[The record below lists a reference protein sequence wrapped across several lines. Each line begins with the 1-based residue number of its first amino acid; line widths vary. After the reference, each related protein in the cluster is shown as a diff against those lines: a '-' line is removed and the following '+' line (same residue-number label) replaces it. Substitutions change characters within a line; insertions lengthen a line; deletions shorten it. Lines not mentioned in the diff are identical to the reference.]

1 LDCRVDVSKIGL
13 RDLRSKIAIIPQEPI
28 LFQGGSHTCYVNE
41 LIDEPWIGT
50 IRSNLDP
57 FSEHDDVDLND
68 ALRRA
73 HLIGVNDEKTSL
85 DEGGEAGQASTGNRF
100 TLDTPVDAEGSNF
113 SVGER
118 SLLSL
123 ARALVRYFKADP

>member
-1 LDCRVDVSKIGL
+1 VAFAFDALL
-13 RDLRSKIAIIPQEPI
+13 R
-28 LFQGGSHTCYVNE
+28 
-41 LIDEPWIGT
+41 LIDGRPRIGT

-57 FSEHDDVDLND
+57 FAEHDDVDLND

-73 HLIGVNDEKTSL
+73 HLIGVDNEKPSL
-85 DEGGEAGQASTGNRF
+85 GEGSEGARTPTGNRF

-123 ARALVRYFKADP
+123 ARALVGRFEFDLGRLD

>member
-1 LDCRVDVSKIGL
+1 ML
-13 RDLRSKIAIIPQEPI
+13 AINVLSRLICEP
-28 LFQGGSHTCYVNE
+28 HT
-41 LIDEPWIGT
+41 GT

-57 FSEHDDVDLND
+57 FSEHDDVELND

-73 HLIGVNDEKTSL
+73 HLIGINNEKPSLGEGDER
-85 DEGGEAGQASTGNRF
+85 DEGARTPPGNRF
-100 TLDTPVDAEGSNF
+100 TLDTPVDTEGSNF

-123 ARALVRYFKADP
+123 ARALVRYF

>member
-1 LDCRVDVSKIGL
+1 M
-13 RDLRSKIAIIPQEPI
+13 
-28 LFQGGSHTCYVNE
+28 
-41 LIDEPWIGT
+41 IDEPRIGT

-57 FSEHDDVDLND
+57 FAEHDDVDLND

-73 HLIGVNDEKTSL
+73 HLIGNNNEKPSL
-85 DEGGEAGQASTGNRF
+85 DEEDEGVRTPTGNRF
-100 TLDTPVDAEGSNF
+100 TLDAPVDAEGSNF

-123 ARALVRYFKADP
+123 ARALVSRFRIEP

>member
-1 LDCRVDVSKIGL
+1 LKSPFRRLIHEL
-13 RDLRSKIAIIPQEPI
+13 R
-28 LFQGGSHTCYVNE
+28 T
-41 LIDEPWIGT
+41 GT

-73 HLIGVNDEKTSL
+73 HLIGVHNEKPSL
-85 DEGGEAGQASTGNRF
+85 GEDGEGVRTPTGNRV

-123 ARALVRYFKADP
+123 ARALVGY

>member
-1 LDCRVDVSKIGL
+1 MSR
-13 RDLRSKIAIIPQEPI
+13 
-28 LFQGGSHTCYVNE
+28 
-41 LIDEPWIGT
+41 LIDEPRIGT

-57 FSEHDDVDLND
+57 FSEHDDIDLND

-73 HLIGVNDEKTSL
+73 HLIGVNTEKPSL
-85 DEGGEAGQASTGNRF
+85 DESSEGTQTPTGNRF
-100 TLDTPVDAEGSNF
+100 TLDTPVEAEGSNF

-123 ARALVRYFKADP
+123 ARALVRRLKQNPVATLTGVHRSKTAELFV

>member
-1 LDCRVDVSKIGL
+1 MGGACYQAVL
-13 RDLRSKIAIIPQEPI
+13 RL
-28 LFQGGSHTCYVNE
+28 T
-41 LIDEPWIGT
+41 DEPCIGT

-73 HLIGVNDEKTSL
+73 HLIGIYEKPSL
-85 DEGGEAGQASTGNRF
+85 GEGGEGARTPTGNRF
-100 TLDTPVDAEGSNF
+100 ALDTPVDAEGSNF

-123 ARALVRYFKADP
+123 ARALVGYSSRFLVARLTGGCRSKTAESSV

>member
-1 LDCRVDVSKIGL
+1 M
-13 RDLRSKIAIIPQEPI
+13 
-28 LFQGGSHTCYVNE
+28 SHAT
-41 LIDEPWIGT
+41 GT

-73 HLIGVNDEKTSL
+73 HLIGINNEKPSL
-85 DEGGEAGQASTGNRF
+85 GEGDEGARTPPGNRF
-100 TLDTPVDAEGSNF
+100 SLDTPVDAEGSNF

-123 ARALVRYFKADP
+123 ARALVRYF

>member
-1 LDCRVDVSKIGL
+1 MVFAFDVLL
-13 RDLRSKIAIIPQEPI
+13 R
-28 LFQGGSHTCYVNE
+28 
-41 LIDEPWIGT
+41 LIDEPRIGT

-57 FSEHDDVDLND
+57 FAEHDDIDLND

-73 HLIGVNDEKTSL
+73 HLIGVNDEKPSM
-85 DEGGEAGQASTGNRF
+85 DEADKEARTPPGSRF
-100 TLDTPVDAEGSNF
+100 TLDAPVDAEGSNF

-123 ARALVRYFKADP
+123 ARALVGRFKLNLSRQD

>member
-1 LDCRVDVSKIGL
+1 VAFVVSVL
-13 RDLRSKIAIIPQEPI
+13 SW
-28 LFQGGSHTCYVNE
+28 
-41 LIDEPWIGT
+41 LIDEPCIGT

-73 HLIGVNDEKTSL
+73 HLIGVHDEKPSVG
-85 DEGGEAGQASTGNRF
+85 EGGEGVRTHTSNRF

-123 ARALVRYFKADP
+123 ARALVSCFKWDLAARLTESHRSKTAK